1 MDIIALVESGQ
12 VLRSPAS
19 FAALVG
25 LAVASVWLAF
35 APARSVRTVR
45 KRLDGYVERVDLV
58 QETEMRR
65 SIVVRL
71 ILPFVRRVLRLL
83 GRLTPWGS
91 MEVTRRM
98 LVQAGQPGG
107 LTVLDFYGLRLLASV
122 GVCGWWLW
130 AMMGRLSAAKFLL
143 GGGIAAGLGFLL
155 PTLWLRGR
163 VRRRKGEIVRALPNA
178 LDMMTIG
185 VEAGLAFESAMLRVT
200 ERWHN
205 ALTWELRRTVAEMRV
220 GTPRDEAL
228 KRLASRTDVPDL
240 RTFVAVLV
248 QSTQLG
254 VSIADVL
261 HVQAAQIR
269 QKRRLRAEELARQAS
284 VKMLFPLV
292 FLIFPAMF
300 VVILGPALP
309 TIMKTFGRAVGGG

>member
-25 LAVASVWLAF
+25 LAVTFSWLAF
-35 APARSVRTVR
+35 APARPVRTIR

-91 MEVTRRM
+91 MEATRRM
-98 LVQAGQPGG
+98 LVQAGRPGG
-107 LTVLDFYGLRLLASV
+107 LTVLDFYGLRLLASL
-122 GVCGWWLW
+122 GLCGWWLW
-130 AMMGRLSAAKFLL
+130 AMMGRLSVANFLL
-143 GGGIAAGLGFLL
+143 GAGIAAGLGFLL
-155 PTLWLRGR
+155 PILWLRGR
-163 VRRRKGEIVRALPNA
+163 VRRRKKEIVRALPNA
-178 LDMMTIG
+178 LDMMTVG

-269 QKRRLRAEELARQAS
+269 QKRRLRAEELARKAS

-309 TIMKTFGRAVGGG
+309 TIMRSFGRVVGGG

>member
-1 MDIIALVESGQ
+1 
-12 VLRSPAS
+12 
-19 FAALVG
+19 
-25 LAVASVWLAF
+25 
-35 APARSVRTVR
+35 
-45 KRLDGYVERVDLV
+45 
-58 QETEMRR
+58 
-65 SIVVRL
+65 
-71 ILPFVRRVLRLL
+71 
-83 GRLTPWGS
+83 

-107 LTVLDFYGLRLLASV
+107 LTVLDFYGLRLLASL

-163 VRRRKGEIVRALPNA
+163 VRRRKREIVRALPNA

-309 TIMKTFGRAVGGG
+309 TIMRTLRGAVGGG

>member
-25 LAVASVWLAF
+25 LAVTFSWLAF
-35 APARSVRTVR
+35 APARPVRTIR

-71 ILPFVRRVLRLL
+71 ILPLVRRVLRLL

-98 LVQAGQPGG
+98 LVQAGRPGG
-107 LTVLDFYGLRLLASV
+107 LTVLDFYGLRLLASL
-122 GVCGWWLW
+122 GLCGWWLW
-130 AMMGRLSAAKFLL
+130 AMMGRQSVANFLL
-143 GGGIAAGLGFLL
+143 GAGIAAGLGFLL

-163 VRRRKGEIVRALPNA
+163 VRRRKREIVRALPNA
-178 LDMMTIG
+178 LDMMTVG

-269 QKRRLRAEELARQAS
+269 QKRRLRAEELARKAS

-309 TIMKTFGRAVGGG
+309 TIMTGFRRAFGGG

>member
-25 LAVASVWLAF
+25 LAVTFSWLAF
-35 APARSVRTVR
+35 APARAVRTIR

-98 LVQAGQPGG
+98 LVQAGRPGG
-107 LTVLDFYGLRLLASV
+107 LSVLDFYGLRLLASL
-122 GVCGWWLW
+122 GLGGWWLW
-130 AMMGRLSAAKFLL
+130 AMMGR
-143 GGGIAAGLGFLL
+143 GFLL

-163 VRRRKGEIVRALPNA
+163 VRRRKREIVRALPNA

-261 HVQAAQIR
+261 HVQAAQMR

-292 FLIFPAMF
+292 LLIFPAMF

-309 TIMKTFGRAVGGG
+309 TIMKTFGRVVGGG